1 MEFIAD
7 LREGQ
12 HVIEFYVCKEKQ
24 QLVTK
29 SGKDYFKIMLEDR
42 SGQIIGMI
50 WDLNMLVEPF
60 SKGDIVKVDGRV
72 QIYQEAKQI
81 NIVRIRPAKDNEY
94 DLSNL
99 FRASRIPIETM
110 YQKAL
115 SMIDLIQDPALKRLV
130 LYFYKDNADIAR
142 KLKRHPAAKN
152 IHHGYIGGLLEHSV
166 SVATL
171 ALGYKVIYPDLDEDL
186 LIAGGLLHDIGKLK
200 ELQMLPVSDYTDEG
214 RLLGHISIGY
224 QMVYEQGQK
233 IAELAPEK
241 LTMLCHMILSHHGKL
256 EFASPVVPATMEAM
270 ALNMADL
277 ADSQLKLMEDAV
289 NGDNTEGHWT
299 AYNRTLER
307 YLYKPEETKA

>member
-7 LREGQ
+7 LKEGQ
-12 HVIEFYVCKEKQ
+12 HVIEFYLCKEKQ

-29 SGKDYFKIMLEDR
+29 AGKDYFKIMLEDR
-42 SGQIIGMI
+42 SGSVIGMI

-72 QIYQEAKQI
+72 QIYQETKQI
-81 NIVRIRPAKDNEY
+81 NIVRIRPAKENEY
-94 DLSNL
+94 DISNL
-99 FRASRIPIETM
+99 FRTSRIPIETM
-110 YQKAL
+110 YQKAM
-115 SMIDLIQDPALKRLV
+115 SMIERIQDPALKRLV

-142 KLKRHPAAKN
+142 RLKRHPAAKN

-171 ALGYKVIYPDLDEDL
+171 ALGYEEIYPNLDADL

-214 RLLGHISIGY
+214 RLLGHITIGY
-224 QMVYEQGQK
+224 QMVYEQGCK
-233 IAELAPEK
+233 IVELAPEK

-256 EFASPVVPATMEAM
+256 EYASPVVPATMEAM

-277 ADSQLKLMEDAV
+277 ADSQLKLMEDAIK
-289 NGDNTEGHWT
+289 GDNSEGHWT
-299 AYNRTLER
+299 SFNRTLER
-307 YLYKPEETKA
+307 YLYKPEENKA